1 MPLSFPLPHF
11 LPFFLFMNPLWS
23 FISYLAGSDPTVY
36 LFNYPL
42 AVTFTSSHYLGV
54 VGGGSETNLN
64 SSPLLVLFF
73 IVFPSTVIHYH
84 GFIYLFWWYLKRD
97 WNLTAPRFIAPPPC
111 FHLHSKHTHLTACL
125 TSLTGYLKWITA
137 KIELCFNP
145 PVFSNPV
152 ISVNGLPS
160 CIHSWYSVNQ

>member
-73 IVFPSTVIHYH
+73 IESTFHPFLVSPVTIQEKAP
-84 GFIYLFWWYLKRD
+84 LLKQ
-97 WNLTAPRFIAPPPC
+97 
-111 FHLHSKHTHLTACL
+111 
-125 TSLTGYLKWITA
+125 
-137 KIELCFNP
+137 
-145 PVFSNPV
+145 PV
-152 ISVNGLPS
+152 ISRLLGPKPLLLAYLTYSTYLASLPYLKPGFS
-160 CIHSWYSVNQ
+160 EESALSTTLSSGSISSFTFPETQG